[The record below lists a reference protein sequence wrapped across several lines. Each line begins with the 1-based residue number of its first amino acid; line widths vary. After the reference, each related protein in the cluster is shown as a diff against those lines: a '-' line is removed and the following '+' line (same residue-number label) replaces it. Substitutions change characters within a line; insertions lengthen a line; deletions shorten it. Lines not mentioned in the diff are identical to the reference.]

1 MSAGTKAGSF
11 WVQAAREFAL
21 CLWIWT
27 VPASGAFPQGSS
39 RTMVDTA
46 QGQRVL
52 AGLSAAGRPS
62 TQRMGTPEPR
72 HPAVSMAGANAASL
86 RNDAHLGPSPHSGP
100 HISKPHQK
108 PTCRGLR
115 ARTPSWPALFPCPG
129 ISRSPSASLWVGI
142 PPPTPGSLGPW
153 AVLQEEPDTP
163 VVFLGPRE
171 GQLSK
176 EGPRGRTELPGLLPL
191 ADP

>member
-1 MSAGTKAGSF
+1 MKAGSF
-11 WVQAAREFAL
+11 WVQAAHEFAL

-27 VPASGAFPQGSS
+27 VQASGAFPQGSS

-72 HPAVSMAGANAASL
+72 HPAGKAWPVQTQLLYRMVSTWAPAPTQDLMFAS
-86 RNDAHLGPSPHSGP
+86 HS
-100 HISKPHQK
+100 QK

-115 ARTPSWPALFPCPG
+115 ARTPSWPALFPLPRHFLKPQCLLVGGNCPSNPRLAG
-129 ISRSPSASLWVGI
+129 A
-142 PPPTPGSLGPW
+142 LGRP
-153 AVLQEEPDTP
+153 AGGTSDTP